1 MLSQIHENGRKERK
15 MLNHQKKI
23 KNSLKMF
30 LVLNNC
36 SLARNNVVC
45 LTRKNFFGD
54 VISDVDL
61 VLGVRLEVEV
71 VELDGLLVKQPH
83 LVLVQL
89 GGHDSLVEVLC
100 NKNRNK
106 TKL

>member
-1 MLSQIHENGRKERK
+1 MHDNQIDHYHY
-15 MLNHQKKI
+15 LLI
-23 KNSLKMF
+23 KSTNIF
-30 LVLNNC
+30 P
-36 SLARNNVVC
+36 RYNVVC

-71 VELDGLLVKQPH
+71 VELDGLLVEQPH

-89 GGHDSLVEVLC
+89 GGHDALVEVLC
-100 NKNRNK
+100 NKN
-106 TKL
+106 